1 VEAVVISAHEA
12 KRLAAEF
19 LVSQGSSLVVRS
31 AKFERRFGVWV
42 VSYFDP
48 NAPEAILDGGGLVV
62 TDAGDVYDVGSAPGS
77 LEKLMDDVGV
87 PPADEVADAWMRE
100 GEGLALLADVDPDEA
115 AGLAVLAASRR
126 RRREGSELARFERG
140 EELLPESWTRQLGQ
154 EFEKEY
160 WPELLS
166 FVARERQDHEV
177 YPKPSQTFAA
187 FELTPY
193 ESVRVVIL
201 GQDPYPTPG
210 YAHGL
215 AFSVPVGKPIPDSLR
230 NIHEEL
236 ASDVRVTRPTHGNLE
251 GWARQG
257 VLLLNTT
264 LTVRAGAEADH
275 QVHRR
280 WPRPRQG
287 WRSFSDAVIAAV
299 NEKQDRVV
307 FILWGADA
315 RRKAKQVDQPR
326 HRVIESVHPS
336 PLSAYK
342 GFFGSAPFS
351 ETNRLLRKAGQDEID
366 WGRFR

>member
-1 VEAVVISAHEA
+1 MNVHEA

-19 LVSQGSSLVVRS
+19 LASEGSTLFVRS
-31 AKFERRFGVWV
+31 AKLERRFGVWV
-42 VSYFDP
+42 VSYIDP
-48 NAPEAILDGGGLVV
+48 RAPEAMLDGGALVV
-62 TDAGDVYDVGSAPGS
+62 TDAGDVYEVGSAPGS

-87 PPADEVADAWMRE
+87 SLVDDVADAWVRE
-100 GEGLALLADVDPDEA
+100 GEGLALLADVDPEEA

-126 RRREGSELARFERG
+126 QRREQSEFARFERG
-140 EELLPESWTRQLGQ
+140 EDLLPDSWTRQLSH

-166 FVARERQDHEV
+166 FVARERQNHEV
-177 YPKPSQTFAA
+177 YPDPSQTFAA

-193 ESVRVVIL
+193 EGVRVVIL

-215 AFSVPVGKPIPDSLR
+215 AFSVPLGTPIADSLR

-264 LTVRAGAEADH
+264 LTVRAGAESDH

-287 WRSFSDAVIAAV
+287 WRSFTDAVIAAV

-315 RRKAKQVDQPR
+315 RRKAGQIDQRR

-351 ETNRLLRKAGQDEID
+351 KTNRLLRKAGQDEID
-366 WGRFR
+366 WGRFH